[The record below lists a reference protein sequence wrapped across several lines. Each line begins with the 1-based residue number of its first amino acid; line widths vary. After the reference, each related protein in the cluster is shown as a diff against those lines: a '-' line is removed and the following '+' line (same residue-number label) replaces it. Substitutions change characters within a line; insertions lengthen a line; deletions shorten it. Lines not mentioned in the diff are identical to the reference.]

1 MRHAELPRRY
11 LAADADAYPA
21 KAAFGPIADKAEAD
35 GCAIHRLD
43 TGHDIMIE
51 APHELCETLLAR
63 STA

>member
-1 MRHAELPRRY
+1 MRRAELPRRY
-11 LAADADAYPA
+11 ISADADDYPA

-43 TGHDIMIE
+43 TGHDMMIE
-51 APHELCETLLAR
+51 APHGLSEMLLAR